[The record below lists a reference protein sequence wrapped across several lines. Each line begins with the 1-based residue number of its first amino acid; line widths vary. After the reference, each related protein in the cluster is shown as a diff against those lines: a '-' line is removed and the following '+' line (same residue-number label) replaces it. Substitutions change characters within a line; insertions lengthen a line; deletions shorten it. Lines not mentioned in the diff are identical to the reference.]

1 MTYQDQGEREAT
13 SKKSNRMYVLLVVA
27 LAISFIAM
35 DLLSLVQVN
44 VLGDFYIN
52 LSNTYMALLMVFSMA
67 IIMLVVMWGMFK
79 NKKLNV
85 ALLVIFAVLFGG
97 SFYLAR
103 TETFVG
109 NKAFLK
115 SMIPHHS
122 RAILVCQESSITDP
136 EIVSLCQEIV
146 KSQQREINQMKEI
159 LKRY

>member
-1 MTYQDQGEREAT
+1 MTNQKQQDVA
-13 SKKSNRMYVLLVVA
+13 SKKSDRMYVLLIVA

-35 DLLSLVQVN
+35 DFLSLVQVN
-44 VLGDFYIN
+44 TLGDFYLN

-67 IIMLVVMWGMFK
+67 IIMIAVMWRMFK
-79 NKKLNV
+79 NKKLSV
-85 ALLVIFAVLFGG
+85 ALLVIFALLFGG

-103 TETFVG
+103 TETLVG
-109 NKAFLK
+109 NEAFLK

-122 RAILVCQESSITDP
+122 RAILVCQESNITDP

-146 KSQQREINQMKEI
+146 KSQQREINQMKDI